1 MTSPERVRSLAAY
14 KRLIAEV
21 MRLDQRPLP
30 IDEIWDEI
38 GCMTIV
44 PMKRQMF
51 DHHLETELGF
61 ELNESKTHVKLCS
74 RNMAILEHLI

>member
-1 MTSPERVRSLAAY
+1 MTSPERVRSLGAY
-14 KRLIAEV
+14 KRLIADV
-21 MRLDQRPLP
+21 MRIEQRPLS

-51 DHHLETELGF
+51 ERHLETELGF
-61 ELNESKTHVKLCS
+61 ELDESKTHVKLCS
-74 RNMAILEHLI
+74 RNMDILERSI